1 MATNDDYK
9 ERLQIFKK
17 KQLEEQEKTEQ
28 EIQQLRDEI
37 EKIKREAEEIELTK
51 ESKYQNQIE
60 KMKSEA
66 WNINQIQV
74 AIDKH
79 NINKNIR
86 ELDVLMEIEE
96 TNERIGNA
104 KLRIRQ
110 GKQKILEREKQLNQ
124 MKLQEIN
131 ESIERKRQM
140 SEEENVSSTAKR
152 RCVFTSHNFYDID
165 VIDNSYSF
173 DINELLN
180 ENNYFN
186 DNILNYIEH
195 YSNQFSSY
203 SKLNEKEIR
212 EEFDHLIFNLLN
224 TLNNNTSLKYFNTSS
239 SYYLED
245 KFNPDCTFIYKN
257 INTKINKEDSFLQ
270 DFVVC
275 IGNLKSPNVSLSE
288 DSIIEEILQYLKIIL
303 TVQRRQF
310 IHGFLS
316 NYTHIKFFRVYK
328 NSDSNSY
335 EYFQS
340 QELEM
345 FNYLSETL
353 SPIDMSA
360 ITENK
365 RKLGVNKDTWKMF
378 IEFLTMD
385 FAYYHYEGLKIRP
398 IDDLLGDRYMITKK
412 LINGYKSM
420 VYLLEKNEDNHSAED
435 SPHSVMKILKTN
447 RDSKYLLNEIKI
459 AKILKRF
466 NDSNKFHLF
475 FQNIINRPSSSSKT
489 FVY

>member
-173 DINELLN
+173 DINEVSEYN
-180 ENNYFN
+180 YYFN
-186 DNILNYIEH
+186 HNVLNYIEH
-195 YSNQFSSY
+195 NSNQFLSY

-212 EEFDHLIFNLLN
+212 EEFDHLIFSLLN
-224 TLNNNTSLKYFNTSS
+224 TLKNDTLLKYLNTSS

-257 INTKINKEDSFLQ
+257 INININKESFLQ
-270 DFVVC
+270 D
-275 IGNLKSPNVSLSE
+275 LYL
-288 DSIIEEILQYLKIIL
+288 IEQ
-303 TVQRRQF
+303 
-310 IHGFLS
+310 
-316 NYTHIKFFRVYK
+316 
-328 NSDSNSY
+328 
-335 EYFQS
+335 
-340 QELEM
+340 
-345 FNYLSETL
+345 
-353 SPIDMSA
+353 
-360 ITENK
+360 
-365 RKLGVNKDTWKMF
+365 
-378 IEFLTMD
+378 
-385 FAYYHYEGLKIRP
+385 
-398 IDDLLGDRYMITKK
+398 
-412 LINGYKSM
+412 
-420 VYLLEKNEDNHSAED
+420 
-435 SPHSVMKILKTN
+435 
-447 RDSKYLLNEIKI
+447 
-459 AKILKRF
+459 
-466 NDSNKFHLF
+466 
-475 FQNIINRPSSSSKT
+475 
-489 FVY
+489 